1 VEINAFQRQ
10 SDVVIQKSIRE
21 GFGLVVSETL
31 WKGTPVVAGRAGGI
45 PLQMEDGVGG
55 FLAGDDSEF
64 VERLLYL
71 LRTPG
76 EAVRIGA
83 AGRER
88 VRENYLITRLL
99 RDEMRLLASL

>member
-1 VEINAFQRQ
+1 MSTWTSRERMLAALNCECPDRTPCSFMMFNALKAQCRTY
-10 SDVVIQKSIRE
+10 E
-21 GFGLVVSETL
+21 
-31 WKGTPVVAGRAGGI
+31 
-45 PLQMEDGVGG
+45 
-55 FLAGDDSEF
+55 EF

>member
-1 VEINAFQRQ
+1 
-10 SDVVIQKSIRE
+10 
-21 GFGLVVSETL
+21 
-31 WKGTPVVAGRAGGI
+31 
-45 PLQMEDGVGG
+45 MEDGVGG
-55 FLAGDDSEF
+55 FLAADDSEF